1 MTLDIPTLFVAIVL
15 VSATL
20 TLMVAGVAER
30 GRPDGLYLWATGLVA
45 HTGAYSLFASQRVL
59 DPVWSVV
66 LANVLLS
73 MVFAL
78 FGEALCQFLGRQPK
92 RLLLWA
98 PVAVVALGYLLLVD
112 ALVARQVFG
121 RTVFS
126 LQIASLLVLLFHS
139 QGLKSGRGAGLLGL
153 GLAALLPL
161 LLAGAVAALDAA
173 AVTRLVAAGPL
184 QVLTFLVAISSTLL
198 ATFGFFLMNKERSD
212 RLSRTLALF
221 DELTGLPNRRQS
233 LSILNQQVAA
243 ARRSGQALT
252 VLMLDID
259 HFKRVND
266 QHGHLVG
273 DAALRHVARAL
284 ASRLRQQ
291 DTAGRFGGEE
301 FLCVLPATSITG
313 GVQLADA
320 VRAGV
325 AGLPFAF
332 GSGRSLSL
340 TLSVGVAALPP
351 GGSSSAQDLISAA
364 DAALYRAK
372 AAGRNAV
379 AQACASDY
387 RPPGAVP
394 GN

>member
-20 TLMVAGVAER
+20 SLIVAGVAER
-30 GRPDGLYLWATGLVA
+30 GRPDGLYLWAAGLVA
-45 HTGAYSLFASQRVL
+45 HTGAYSLFASQGVL
-59 DPVWSVV
+59 DPAWSVV

-78 FGEALCQFLGRQPK
+78 FGEALCQFLGRQPR

-98 PVAVVALGYLLLVD
+98 PVAVVAVGFVLLVD
-112 ALVARQVFG
+112 ALAARLVFG
-121 RTVFS
+121 RTIFS
-126 LQIASLLVLLFHS
+126 LQIAGLLVLLFHS
-139 QGLKSGRGAGLLGL
+139 QGLKAGRGASLLGL
-153 GLAALLPL
+153 GLTALLPP

-173 AVTRLVAAGPL
+173 AVSRPFAAGPL

-212 RLSRTLALF
+212 RLSRTLAQF

-233 LSILNQQVAA
+233 LAILNQQVAA
-243 ARRSGQALT
+243 AHRSGQALT

-301 FLCVLPATSITG
+301 FLCVLPATSVTG

-325 AGLPFAF
+325 AGLPFALS
-332 GSGRSLSL
+332 SGQSL
-340 TLSVGVAALPP
+340 TLTLSAGVAALPP

-372 AAGRNAV
+372 AAGRNRV
-379 AQACASDY
+379 AQACASDC
-387 RPPGAVP
+387 RPPAAVA
-394 GN
+394 GS